1 MRQGEFAQF
10 QILLQKRLCSSVE
23 LCWQFG
29 LEMALW
35 KNKLM
40 ILAELFLQRDIESK
54 RTKM

>member
-10 QILLQKRLCSSVE
+10 QISLQKRLCTSVE

-29 LEMALW
+29 LEMAFW

-40 ILAELFLQRDIESK
+40 ILAKSFLQRVIESK
-54 RTKM
+54 RSKM

>member
-10 QILLQKRLCSSVE
+10 QILLPKRLCTSVE